1 MKDHNIALETP
12 KFSPNAL
19 DELERYINNF
29 EVEIIERLVNPEDNP
44 HHWLQTDI
52 LRIQNFLYHYFKD
65 LTLNDQTFPQIKETS
80 LFLRKYFRFNYQLL
94 WSQQD
99 QPAFT
104 AFPNHFTAD
113 ECLPFII
120 SEQNEHLYFHKP
132 QLITKQTLDYIRF
145 DPLLIT
151 ENDLFADKR
160 PYHYEQNPQVQ
171 QNLNFNTNNYTED
184 DTTNNENT
192 LQQQNQNENYND
204 NEFTTQESSISTQ
217 NASQAGTS
225 TSTHTQCFRV
235 PTRVVNQR
243 QNTHSPQSHLDTS
256 PNRNITFNLPYT
268 DETTHDE
275 THDTLHEDILT
286 TSHAQNTSV
295 NVASPTRT
303 IPDSTRY
310 ITRPRYDPPSIPS
323 AFRSDR
329 LISSN
334 SNCKDNPQTSNQY
347 YDPFNYNFYPPSNT
361 NTNANINQNHSQF
374 NTTST
379 TQNPFIQ
386 LSHTSTSQNIY
397 SQNQGTSY
405 PSTSYSHTT
414 QSSLR
419 RLQNPPLT
427 HIPTD
432 PLYQM
437 HPNPN
442 PNPLPQNTTQHI
454 PPQLTQQLAPPLQY
468 LPMPQDTFM
477 IMSASIPEPM
487 KPFDGL
493 DHSYT
498 QEEYLQQ
505 VEARLTFA
513 IGEEPQNNPVKYRS
527 WHIRRMAYI
536 QCSLIGTA
544 LDWYTKLHISYKQQW
559 NSFVQLFKKQFS
571 SQKTAYYAQVE
582 AMSHMKKDEE
592 TVRHFAL
599 RVQQLVKK
607 GWCNENAA
615 TINLK
620 NNEVFTKGLPKKLE
634 DFAHKRHVQHVSTL
648 LEPSI
653 PFHTL
658 VRHVD
663 SEDIINEKI
672 RTNDLA
678 LEINKISIEND
689 NNDKELEPDHIMVT
703 QPGDPNNKSKPAYK
717 KYCSYCHK
725 NNHGVSNCYQK
736 QRDEEYQKYENPRP
750 RTPQQSFVQYFRSKP
765 SNSQENRTEIKTDYS
780 SRKKDRNR
788 YSQNYSYHSDR
799 YRNNE

>member
-1 MKDHNIALETP
+1 MKDHILAHEIP

-19 DELERYINNF
+19 DDLERYINNF
-29 EVEIIERLVNPEDNP
+29 DVEIIERLVNPEDNP
-44 HHWLQTDI
+44 HHWLQTGL

-65 LTLNDQTFPQIKETS
+65 STLNDQTIPQIKVIS

-104 AFPNHFTAD
+104 AFSNHFTVD

-120 SEQNEHLYFHKP
+120 SEQNEHPYFHKP

-151 ENDLFADKR
+151 ENDLFADNR
-160 PYHYEQNPQVQ
+160 PYHYEQNSQVQ
-171 QNLNFNTNNYTED
+171 QILHFNTNNYTED
-184 DTTNNENT
+184 DNTNNENT
-192 LQQQNQNENYND
+192 LQQQNQNESYND
-204 NEFTTQESSISTQ
+204 NEFTTQESTISTQ
-217 NASQAGTS
+217 NPSQAGTS
-225 TSTHTQCFRV
+225 TSTHTQSFRV

-268 DETTHDE
+268 DETHDE
-275 THDTLHEDILT
+275 THDTLHDDILT
-286 TSHAQNTSV
+286 TSNAQNTSV

-310 ITRPRYDPPSIPS
+310 ITRPRYDPPSIPA

-329 LISSN
+329 SISSN
-334 SNCKDNPQTSNQY
+334 NNCKDNPQTSNQY

-361 NTNANINQNHSQF
+361 NTNTNINQNHSQF

-379 TQNPFIQ
+379 TQNPFKQ

-414 QSSLR
+414 QSSQR
-419 RLQNPPLT
+419 RLQNSPLT

-437 HPNPN
+437 HPNPNPNPN

-477 IMSASIPEPM
+477 NMSASIPEPM

-498 QEEYLQQ
+498 PEEYLQQ

-513 IGEEPQNNPVKYRS
+513 IGEEPQNNPIKYKS
-527 WHIRRMAYI
+527 WHNRRMAYI
-536 QCSLIGTA
+536 QCSLTGTV
-544 LDWYTKLHISYKQQW
+544 LDWYTNLHISYKQQW

-582 AMSHMKKDEE
+582 AMSLMKKDNE

-599 RVQQLVKK
+599 RVQQLVEK

-615 TINLK
+615 TINLE
-620 NNEVFTKGLPKKLE
+620 NNEIFT
-634 DFAHKRHVQHVSTL
+634 
-648 LEPSI
+648 
-653 PFHTL
+653 
-658 VRHVD
+658 
-663 SEDIINEKI
+663 
-672 RTNDLA
+672 
-678 LEINKISIEND
+678 
-689 NNDKELEPDHIMVT
+689 
-703 QPGDPNNKSKPAYK
+703 
-717 KYCSYCHK
+717 
-725 NNHGVSNCYQK
+725 
-736 QRDEEYQKYENPRP
+736 
-750 RTPQQSFVQYFRSKP
+750 
-765 SNSQENRTEIKTDYS
+765 
-780 SRKKDRNR
+780 
-788 YSQNYSYHSDR
+788 
-799 YRNNE
+799 